1 MKCPSQSLYLAN
13 KYFEHRMNKHRV
25 TLELVHLFSTGSA
38 VYLLLQGIIYSKK
51 EEKKKNMTFTIHF
64 IYFKILSRFTFNS
77 QHDKSVS
84 PPRTLKKVSI
94 LLAAVQAYINVFLCL
109 RE

>member
-51 EEKKKNMTFTIHF
+51 EEKKTSLSQSTSFTLKSYPGSLSTVNMTN
-64 IYFKILSRFTFNS
+64 LSFS
-77 QHDKSVS
+77 SV
-84 PPRTLKKVSI
+84 
-94 LLAAVQAYINVFLCL
+94 
-109 RE
+109 